1 MLSRFVLIA
10 LGLVA
15 DAAWLSALLAV
26 LGWTI
31 SLQASLIP
39 LWAVLLLLVVAFVA
53 GRAAPTY
60 ALEDGAVIDGR
71 WRVMQGA
78 GGAIAAYVA
87 AAAGLGASSHGL
99 LWPIAVLSGNATG
112 SESVA
117 VVGSLLA
124 ALLLWRRGV
133 KSGLEGFAR
142 ERFQDVFRWGSISI
156 AFAAAAD
163 AACGCG
169 LLDYRIATLFFV
181 AGLSGLALS
190 QLPADDGKASFWFK
204 VVGAAVVVVLCG
216 GAALGLLGSAY
227 GSAAVVLAG
236 ELWRGAV
243 TLFIDAVALVLG
255 PALEWIFSFVEWFRG
270 QLGDGTNTIRP
281 TDLSALRDLGPKT
294 VRELDGDTRNVVQ
307 LLMLALL
314 GLVLYKGFLLGFRG
328 RFRRFVLRSGDERE
342 SVANE
347 ENAMADLAD
356 LLTGLLPEWMRPG
369 AGPERRWPVPKGP
382 PEIVN
387 AFELYFAMLEQAINN
402 GWQFDP
408 ARTPRERL
416 DGLSETLGEAPVTE
430 ITETFNLA
438 CYAGIAP
445 DPARLSELRAALG
458 G

>member
-1 MLSRFVLIA
+1 
-10 LGLVA
+10 
-15 DAAWLSALLAV
+15 
-26 LGWTI
+26 
-31 SLQASLIP
+31 
-39 LWAVLLLLVVAFVA
+39 
-53 GRAAPTY
+53 
-60 ALEDGAVIDGR
+60 
-71 WRVMQGA
+71 
-78 GGAIAAYVA
+78 
-87 AAAGLGASSHGL
+87 
-99 LWPIAVLSGNATG
+99 
-112 SESVA
+112 
-117 VVGSLLA
+117 

-281 TDLSALRDLGPKT
+281 TDLSALRDLGP
-294 VRELDGDTRNVVQ
+294 
-307 LLMLALL
+307 
-314 GLVLYKGFLLGFRG
+314 
-328 RFRRFVLRSGDERE
+328 
-342 SVANE
+342 
-347 ENAMADLAD
+347 
-356 LLTGLLPEWMRPG
+356 
-369 AGPERRWPVPKGP
+369 
-382 PEIVN
+382 
-387 AFELYFAMLEQAINN
+387 
-402 GWQFDP
+402 
-408 ARTPRERL
+408 
-416 DGLSETLGEAPVTE
+416 
-430 ITETFNLA
+430 
-438 CYAGIAP
+438 
-445 DPARLSELRAALG
+445 
-458 G
+458 